1 MSPRRLRLTDPAGEP
16 SRELLADAAT
26 VLARGGIVA
35 LPTETVYGIA
45 ARADDP
51 RALEALAD
59 LKGRPYDKPWTWH
72 VGTIG
77 ALESFPDPRPPARRL
92 AERYWP
98 GPMTLV
104 LPGVP
109 KGLELAAHDGWTG
122 VRYTAAL
129 LARALCRYVDFPV
142 AMTSANRHGARPA
155 TNTESLLALDLAGVD
170 LVIDG
175 GATRLQEASSIVK
188 IGAGHLQL
196 LREGLHDLE
205 ALRRTA
211 GLQIGFACTGNT
223 CRSPM
228 AEGLA
233 RHALCERLSAP
244 PERLASL
251 GFGVRSMGVF
261 ASSGAP
267 ASPNAVR
274 ALAERGI
281 DLADHASSPA
291 LPEVIET
298 LDVLYCMTHAHRS
311 ALGLLL
317 PPGRDGHLRLFDP
330 EERDIPDPV
339 GGTMADYRR
348 CAQHI
353 AECIEV
359 HAREWA

>member
-77 ALESFPDPRPPARRL
+77 ALESFPDPRPNVRRL

-109 KGLELAAHDGWTG
+109 AGLELAARDGWTG
-122 VRYTAAL
+122 IRYTAEP
-129 LARALCRYVDFPV
+129 LARALCTYTEFPV
-142 AMTSANRHGARPA
+142 VMTSANRHGERPA
-155 TNTESLLALDLAGVD
+155 TDSAGLAELDLERVE
-170 LVIDG
+170 LVIDSG
-175 GATRLQEASSIVK
+175 TTRLQEPSTILK
-188 IGAGHLQL
+188 IGQGHFEL
-196 LREGLHDLE
+196 LREGLHDLD
-205 ALRRTA
+205 ALRRTS
-211 GLQIGFACTGNT
+211 GMRIGFACTGNT

-233 RHALCERLSAP
+233 RAALAERLCGEPSHIG
-244 PERLASL
+244 EF
-251 GFGVRSMGVF
+251 GFEVRSMGVF
-261 ASSGAP
+261 ASSGCR
-267 ASPNAVR
+267 ASAHAIEVM
-274 ALAERGI
+274 AERGVEI
-281 DLADHASSPA
+281 SGHASSPA
-291 LPEVIET
+291 LPEVIEQ